1 MSDIEEPVGA
11 NADQQAYWN
20 SPAGQ
25 KWVDFQ
31 EELDVLMQGIN
42 ERLVDRSNA
51 AAGGRV
57 LDVGCGAGATSIAIA
72 RAVGDTGNVVGV
84 DISRALLRR
93 AEERKRDAALTQIEF
108 LPADAQTHQFELGG
122 FDLIVSRFGTMFFA
136 DPVAAFGN
144 VAVALRPGGR
154 IVFISWADLASNPW
168 FTVSRDAAV
177 AVLGEP
183 PPVPKHAPGP
193 LAFADRDYVLDIL
206 RKAGFSDPSATEENV
221 ALVHS
226 GGVAA
231 AARLASSLGPA
242 SRIIREFGGSGEQ
255 IAEIGG
261 RVEQALMRYVESG
274 DVRVPARVNFFAAV
288 KA

>member
-1 MSDIEEPVGA
+1 V
-11 NADQQAYWN
+11 
-20 SPAGQ
+20 
-25 KWVDFQ
+25 
-31 EELDVLMQGIN
+31 
-42 ERLVDRSNA
+42 
-51 AAGGRV
+51 AGGRV
-57 LDVGCGAGATSIAIA
+57 LDVGCGAGATSIAVA

-108 LPADAQTHQFELGG
+108 LPADAQTHQFEPGG

-183 PPVPKHAPGP
+183 PPVPKDAPGP
-193 LAFADRDYVLDIL
+193 LAFADRNYVLDIL
-206 RKAGFSDPSATEENV
+206 RQAGFSDASATEEH
-221 ALVHS
+221 ASLVHS

-242 SRIIREFGGSGEQ
+242 SRIIKEFGGSGEQ
-255 IAEIGG
+255 IAEIG
-261 RVEQALMRYVESG
+261 RRIERSLTQYAESG
-274 DVRVPARVNFFAAV
+274 DVRVPARVNVFAAV